1 MKSLNL
7 FAQIAKI
14 DESKHEVWGV
24 ATAEVVDKEGEIFDY
39 QSSKPYFK
47 NWSDEIAKATDG
59 KSLGNV
65 REMHEP
71 SAVGKLVAIA
81 FDDDLKQIRVGA
93 RIVDGVAWQ
102 KCMLG
107 VYTGFSI
114 GGAYVKAWKDGEYV
128 RFTAS
133 PVEISVVD
141 NPCVPG
147 AHFTAVKAD
156 GTCEVRKFSQEA
168 STDQAFKIGA
178 RHSKATRAH
187 LDALP
192 NQGNNDD
199 VTLQSLISNASLQVL
214 QYIERPHILS
224 SVLGPLTENYDGN
237 DSDRLLP
244 RNFPIISVSSVSID
258 GVSIQA
264 ATTPTTAGY
273 LWDGRRILLR
283 GFRFCR
289 GVQNV
294 QLSYSA
300 GYPSVPLDL
309 KQAAI
314 EAFALTYRQ
323 RVRIGE
329 KSNSMSG
336 QVTIAFDM
344 SDVPPRS
351 LAVFSQYR
359 RLAL

>member
-1 MKSLNL
+1 M
-7 FAQIAKI
+7 
-14 DESKHEVWGV
+14 
-24 ATAEVVDKEGEIFDY
+24 ATA
-39 QSSKPYFK
+39 P
-47 NWSDEIAKATDG
+47 
-59 KSLGNV
+59 
-65 REMHEP
+65 
-71 SAVGKLVAIA
+71 
-81 FDDDLKQIRVGA
+81 DDLCT
-93 RIVDGVAWQ
+93 VAE
-102 KCMLG
+102 L
-107 VYTGFSI
+107 
-114 GGAYVKAWKDGEYV
+114 KAW
-128 RFTAS
+128 
-133 PVEISVVD
+133 
-141 NPCVPG
+141 
-147 AHFTAVKAD
+147 
-156 GTCEVRKFSQEA
+156 
-168 STDQAFKIGA
+168 
-178 RHSKATRAH
+178 
-187 LDALP
+187 LP

-214 QYIERPHILS
+214 QYINRPHILA

-244 RNFPIISVSSVSID
+244 HNFPIISVSSVSVD

-264 ATTPTTAGY
+264 ATTPTTAGF

-336 QVTIAFDM
+336 QVTISFDM

>member
-1 MKSLNL
+1 MKSLKL

-14 DESKHEVWGV
+14 DELLHEVWGV
-24 ATAEVVDKEGEIFDY
+24 ATAEVIDKEGEIFDY
-39 QSSKPYFK
+39 ASSKPYFEK
-47 NWSDEIAKATDG
+47 WSDEIAKATDG

-65 REMHEP
+65 REMHAP
-71 SAVGKLVAIA
+71 SAVGKLVAIS
-81 FDDDLKQIRVGA
+81 FDDQVKQI
-93 RIVDGVAWQ
+93 
-102 KCMLG
+102 
-107 VYTGFSI
+107 
-114 GGAYVKAWKDGEYV
+114 
-128 RFTAS
+128 
-133 PVEISVVD
+133 
-141 NPCVPG
+141 
-147 AHFTAVKAD
+147 
-156 GTCEVRKFSQEA
+156 
-168 STDQAFKIGA
+168 
-178 RHSKATRAH
+178 
-187 LDALP
+187 
-192 NQGNNDD
+192 D
-199 VTLQSLISNASLQVL
+199 VTLQGLITNASLQVL
-214 QYIERPHILS
+214 QYIDRPHILS

-237 DSDRLLP
+237 GSDRLLP
-244 RNFPIISVSSVSID
+244 RNFPIISVSSLSID
-258 GVSIQA
+258 GVAVQA

-289 GVQNV
+289 GLQNV

-336 QVTIAFDM
+336 QVNVSFDM
-344 SDVPPRS
+344 GDVPPRS
-351 LAVFSQYR
+351 MAIFNQYR